1 MEEKAV
7 NNGVYLTFIS
17 EPEIQMPNKLNVFR
31 EKGIGA
37 SQTNFTEYLYGENN
51 SYLTTYES
59 LNKKQNISDSIRNYN
74 IKNYYGIR
82 PVLKTDGLMSELIKQ
97 NGKVINESEV
107 VLGSYPIE
115 IVTDNRLIAS
125 LKKLDFNWSVYNI
138 PIGDNVTPC
147 HTVMFN
153 NEEYVYIKNKDI
165 FVKVNPLI
173 WYYDEASNCLV
184 SKDIITAFYTKIGIN
199 DFQKYGYNF
208 MNQYLIRDILK
219 NNLISLTKSVNLVMK
234 KDSSE
239 MYLPYD
245 YDIDMDNEGKLYSHD
260 ENEYNINIGENVTLI
275 SINSLQYTFKNS
287 YKHNPIFNIT
297 IKGDNKRIH
306 IHAFDFASLGIN
318 SKIHNLTIDSTNV
331 DLESPMICIGGYID
345 NVSLKCDLNYFTSL
359 FLSGDVIGH
368 NLLKGSNLT
377 IKYTSEKELLLFL
390 NDIKKVADLLKKNAL
405 KGNHIYFGYKKT
417 AYNCVSLDNKDY
429 NFEANNLFEQIGLAD
444 ITLDGPEINIEKVE
458 KIVGINFNL
467 IHTPD
472 DEPQKEIS
480 KVNDEQVLSKEAEHI
495 LDLAKEIMSID
506 YIGIDKEN
514 VREKVDEIIDEYNN
528 LYSKETKGLSLSTN
542 SALYTNT
549 VIKLENLRDTLYHNF
564 EKNVDYYDIL
574 DLIEIMIKKLNDEE
588 IELNYEILN
597 DINTLNIILK
607 YSDDDQ
613 TKEELIFYLESE
625 RKSITDYLLG
635 KKELDYKNINEFVK
649 KFRLFLMPILTKVSG
664 NVSKID
670 VIEQIKNYAI
680 NEMNN
685 KSLENKNN
693 YIRVILTE
701 INKVKEDILK
711 VDNSYT
717 FEEIDFSSFNTGNE
731 IIDYLDSLFIKYYG
745 IYLRLYDEKQKQN
758 IYERN
763 LIPKIY

>member
-17 EPEIQMPNKLNVFR
+17 EPEIQMPHKLNVFR

-97 NGKVINESEV
+97 NCKVINESEV
-107 VLGSYPIE
+107 VLGSYPTE

-125 LKKLDFNWSVYNI
+125 LKKLDFNWNVYNI

-147 HTVMFN
+147 KTVMFN

-199 DFQKYGYNF
+199 DFIKYGYNF

-219 NNLISLTKSVNLVMK
+219 INLISLTKSVNLVMK

-331 DLESPMICIGGYID
+331 DLESPMICVGGYID

-359 FLSGDVIGH
+359 FLSGDVIKH

-377 IKYTSEKELLLFL
+377 ISYTTEKELLLFL

-495 LDLAKEIMSID
+495 LDLAKEIISID
-506 YIGIDKEN
+506 YIEIDKEN
-514 VREKVDEIIDEYNN
+514 VRKNVDEIIDEYNN

-574 DLIEIMIKKLNDEE
+574 DLIENMIKKLNDEE
-588 IELNYEILN
+588 VELNYEILN

-607 YSDDDQ
+607 YSEDNQ
-613 TKEELIFYLESE
+613 TKIEIITYLESE
-625 RKSITDYLLG
+625 RKSITDYLCN
-635 KKELDYKNINEFVK
+635 KKEIDYKNINDFIK
-649 KFRLFLMPILTKVSG
+649 KFRIFLVPIFTKVSG

-670 VIEQIKNYAI
+670 VMEQIKNYAI

-711 VDNSYT
+711 LDNSYT

-758 IYERN
+758 VYKKN

>member
-59 LNKKQNISDSIRNYN
+59 LNKKQNTSDSIRNYN

-107 VLGSYPIE
+107 VLGSYPTE

-125 LKKLDFNWSVYNI
+125 LKKLDFNWNVYNI

-147 HTVMFN
+147 QTVMFK

-199 DFQKYGYNF
+199 DFIKYGYNF

-219 NNLISLTKSVNLVMK
+219 INLISLTKHVNLVMK

-260 ENEYNINIGENVTLI
+260 EKEYNINIGETVTLI

-331 DLESPMICIGGYID
+331 DLESPMICVGGYID

-377 IKYTSEKELLLFL
+377 ISYTSEKELLLFL

-444 ITLDGPEINIEKVE
+444 IALDGPEINIEKVE

-495 LDLAKEIMSID
+495 LDLAKEIISID

-514 VREKVDEIIDEYNN
+514 VRKNVDEIIDEYNN

-542 SALYTNT
+542 GTLYTNT

-564 EKNVDYYDIL
+564 EKNIDYYDIL
-574 DLIEIMIKKLNDEE
+574 DLIENMIKKLNDEE
-588 IELNYEILN
+588 VTLNYEILN

-613 TKEELIFYLESE
+613 TKKELIFYLESE

-635 KKELDYKNINEFVK
+635 KKELDYININEFIK

-711 VDNSYT
+711 LDNSYT
-717 FEEIDFSSFNTGNE
+717 FEEIDFSCFNTGNE

-758 IYERN
+758 VYKKN

>member
-17 EPEIQMPNKLNVFR
+17 EPEIEMPHKLNVFR

-59 LNKKQNISDSIRNYN
+59 LNKKQNTSDSIRNYN

-97 NGKVINESEV
+97 NAKLISNDEV
-107 VLGSYPIE
+107 VLGSYPTE

-125 LKKLDFNWSVYNI
+125 LKKLDFNWNVYNI

-147 HTVMFN
+147 QTVMFN

-199 DFQKYGYNF
+199 DFIKYGYNF

-219 NNLISLTKSVNLVMK
+219 INLISLTKSVNLVMK

-331 DLESPMICIGGYID
+331 DLESPMICVGGYID

-359 FLSGDVIGH
+359 FLSGDVIKH

-377 IKYTSEKELLLFL
+377 ISYTSEKELLLFL

-495 LDLAKEIMSID
+495 LDLAKEIISID

-514 VREKVDEIIDEYNN
+514 IREKIDEIIDEYNN

-564 EKNVDYYDIL
+564 EKNVDYYDLL
-574 DLIEIMIKKLNDEE
+574 DLIENMIKKLNDEE
-588 IELNYEILN
+588 VELNYEILN
-597 DINTLNIILK
+597 DINTLNNILK
-607 YSDDDQ
+607 YTDDDQ
-613 TKEELIFYLESE
+613 TKNEIISYLEGE
-625 RKSITDYLLG
+625 RQSITDFLLG
-635 KKELDYKNINEFVK
+635 KKEIDYKNINDFIK
-649 KFRLFLMPILTKVSG
+649 KFRIFLVPILTKVSG

-670 VIEQIKNYAI
+670 VMEQIKNYAI

-701 INKVKEDILK
+701 ISKVKEDILK
-711 VDNSYT
+711 LDNSYT

-758 IYERN
+758 VYKKN

>member
-17 EPEIQMPNKLNVFR
+17 EPEIEMPHKLNVFR

-59 LNKKQNISDSIRNYN
+59 LNKKQNTSDSIRNYN

-82 PVLKTDGLMSELIKQ
+82 PVLKTDGLMCELIKQ

-107 VLGSYPIE
+107 VLGSYPTE

-125 LKKLDFNWSVYNI
+125 LKKLDFNWNVYNI
-138 PIGDNVTPC
+138 PIGDNVIPC
-147 HTVMFN
+147 QTVMFN

-184 SKDIITAFYTKIGIN
+184 SKEIITAFYTKIGIN
-199 DFQKYGYNF
+199 DFIKYGYNF

-219 NNLISLTKSVNLVMK
+219 INLISLTKSVNLVMK

-245 YDIDMDNEGKLYSHD
+245 YDIDMNNEGKLYSHD
-260 ENEYNINIGENVTLI
+260 EKEYNINIGETVTLI

-359 FLSGDVIGH
+359 FLSGDVIKH

-377 IKYTSEKELLLFL
+377 ISYTSEKELLLFL

-417 AYNCVSLDNKDY
+417 AYNCVSLDNKNY

-495 LDLAKEIMSID
+495 LDLAKEIISID

-514 VREKVDEIIDEYNN
+514 VRKNVDEIIDEYNN

-574 DLIEIMIKKLNDEE
+574 DLIENMIKKLNDEE
-588 IELNYEILN
+588 VELNFEILK
-597 DINTLNIILK
+597 DLDTLVNILK
-607 YSDDDQ
+607 YSKDEN
-613 TKEELIFYLESE
+613 TKNEIISYLESE
-625 RKSITDYLLG
+625 KQNIIDYLCG
-635 KKELDYKNINEFVK
+635 KKEIDYNDINSFVK
-649 KFRLFLMPILTKVSG
+649 KFRIYLVPILTKVSG

-670 VIEQIKNYAI
+670 VMEQIKNYAL

-685 KSLENKNN
+685 KTNVNVNN
-693 YIRVILTE
+693 YIKMILTE
-701 INKVKEDILK
+701 INKVKENILEL
-711 VDNSYT
+711 DSNYT
-717 FEEIDFSSFNTGNE
+717 FEDIDYSSFNTGKE
-731 IIDYLDSLFIKYYG
+731 IIDNLDSLYIKYYRK
-745 IYLRLYDEKQKQN
+745 YLELYDEMQNQKV
-758 IYERN
+758 YERN

>member
-17 EPEIQMPNKLNVFR
+17 EPEIEMPHKLNVFR

-59 LNKKQNISDSIRNYN
+59 LNKKQNTSDSIRNYN

-107 VLGSYPIE
+107 VLGSYPTE
-115 IVTDNRLIAS
+115 IVTDNRLIAF
-125 LKKLDFNWSVYNI
+125 LKKLDFNWNVYNI

-147 HTVMFN
+147 KTVMFN

-199 DFQKYGYNF
+199 DFIKYGYNF

-219 NNLISLTKSVNLVMK
+219 INLISLTKYVNLVMK

-260 ENEYNINIGENVTLI
+260 ENEYNINIGENVNLI

-331 DLESPMICIGGYID
+331 DLESPMICVGGYID

-359 FLSGDVIGH
+359 FLSGDVIKH

-377 IKYTSEKELLLFL
+377 ISYTSEKELLLFL

-495 LDLAKEIMSID
+495 LDLAKEIISID

-514 VREKVDEIIDEYNN
+514 IREKVDEIIDEYNN
-528 LYSKETKGLSLSTN
+528 LYSKETEGLALSTN

-574 DLIEIMIKKLNDEE
+574 DLISSLIKKLNDEE
-588 IELNYEILN
+588 LELNYEILN

-607 YSDDDQ
+607 YSEDNQ
-613 TKEELIFYLESE
+613 TKIEIITYLESE
-625 RKSITDYLLG
+625 RKSITDYLCN
-635 KKELDYKNINEFVK
+635 KKEIDYKNINDFIK
-649 KFRLFLMPILTKVSG
+649 KFRIFLVPILAKVSG

-670 VIEQIKNYAI
+670 VIEQIKNYAL

-701 INKVKEDILK
+701 INKVKGDILK
-711 VDNSYT
+711 LDSSYT
-717 FEEIDFSSFNTGNE
+717 FEDIDFSSFNTGNE

-758 IYERN
+758 VYKKN

>member
-107 VLGSYPIE
+107 VLGSYPTE

-138 PIGDNVTPC
+138 PNGDNVTPC

-219 NNLISLTKSVNLVMK
+219 NNLISLTKSGNLVMK
-234 KDSSE
+234 IESSE

-245 YDIDMDNEGKLYSHD
+245 YDIDIDNEGKLYSHD